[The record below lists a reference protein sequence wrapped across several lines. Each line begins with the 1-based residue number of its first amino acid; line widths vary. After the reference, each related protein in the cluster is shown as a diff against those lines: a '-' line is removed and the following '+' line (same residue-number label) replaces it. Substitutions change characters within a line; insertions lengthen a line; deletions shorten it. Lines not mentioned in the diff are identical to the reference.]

1 MSLCKM
7 KKQFEENISLIVAL
21 VAASCCIFMF
31 WLGWDM
37 GEKSHA
43 IKDTTLYS
51 EEDLTGSY
59 NVGFE
64 DGLHEAEEASM
75 ASHTEIVENW
85 LCNLQDVTINGEVVH
100 IVDGNG
106 EEWVITCE

>member
-1 MSLCKM
+1 M
-7 KKQFEENISLIVAL
+7 KIKENIIL
-21 VAASCCIFMF
+21 VAALIAAICSIFMF

-37 GEKSHA
+37 GEKSYA
-43 IKDTTLYS
+43 IKDPTIYS

-59 NVGFE
+59 NVGYE

-85 LCNLQDVTINGEVVH
+85 LCNLQDVTVNGEVVH

-106 EEWVITCE
+106 EEWVITAE

>member
-1 MSLCKM
+1 M
-7 KKQFEENISLIVAL
+7 KQVKENIILIAAL
-21 VAASCCIFMF
+21 VAAVCSVFMF
-31 WLGWDM
+31 YLGWDM
-37 GEKSHA
+37 GEKSYQ

-59 NVGFE
+59 NVGYE
-64 DGLHEAEEASM
+64 DGLHEAEESSM
-75 ASHTEIVENW
+75 ASHTEIVESWMSNI
-85 LCNLQDVTINGEVVH
+85 QDVTINGEVVH

>member
-1 MSLCKM
+1 M
-7 KKQFEENISLIVAL
+7 KIKENIIL
-21 VAASCCIFMF
+21 VAALIAAICSIFMF

-37 GEKSHA
+37 GEKSYA
-43 IKDTTLYS
+43 IKDPTIYS

-59 NVGFE
+59 NVGYE

-75 ASHTEIVENW
+75 ASQIEIVESW
-85 LCNLQDVTINGEVVH
+85 LCNLKFVTINDDVVH

-106 EEWVITCE
+106 EEWIITGE

>member
-1 MSLCKM
+1 M
-7 KKQFEENISLIVAL
+7 KIKENIIL
-21 VAASCCIFMF
+21 VAALLTAICSIFMF
-31 WLGWDM
+31 YLGWDM

-43 IKDTTLYS
+43 IRDNTIYS
-51 EEDLTGSY
+51 QEDLTSSY
-59 NVGFE
+59 QNGYN
-64 DGLHEAEEASM
+64 DALTEAEKASM

-106 EEWVITCE
+106 EEWIITGE

>member
-1 MSLCKM
+1 M
-7 KKQFEENISLIVAL
+7 KIKENIVL
-21 VAASCCIFMF
+21 VAALLTAICSIFMF
-31 WLGWDM
+31 YLGWDM
-37 GEKSHA
+37 GEKSYQ

-59 NVGFE
+59 NVGYE

-75 ASHTEIVENW
+75 ANQIEIIESW
-85 LCNLQDVTINGEVVH
+85 MSNLQDVTINGEVVH

-106 EEWVITCE
+106 EEWVITAE

>member
-1 MSLCKM
+1 M

-37 GEKSHA
+37 GEKSYQ

-59 NVGFE
+59 NVGYE
-64 DGLHEAEEASM
+64 DGLYEAEESSM
-75 ASHTEIVENW
+75 ASHTEIVESWMSNI
-85 LCNLQDVTINGEVVH
+85 QDVTINGEVVH

-106 EEWVITCE
+106 EEWVITTE

>member
-1 MSLCKM
+1 M
-7 KKQFEENISLIVAL
+7 KIKENIIL
-21 VAASCCIFMF
+21 VAALIAAICSIFMF
-31 WLGWDM
+31 YLGWDM

-59 NVGFE
+59 NVGYE

-75 ASHTEIVENW
+75 ASQIEIVENW

-106 EEWVITCE
+106 EEWVITAE

>member
-1 MSLCKM
+1 M

-37 GEKSHA
+37 GEKSYQ

-59 NVGFE
+59 NVGYE
-64 DGLHEAEEASM
+64 DGLHEAEESSM
-75 ASHTEIVENW
+75 ASHTEIVESWMSNI
-85 LCNLQDVTINGEVVH
+85 QDVTINGEVVH
-100 IVDGNG
+100 MVDGNG
-106 EEWVITCE
+106 EEWVITTE

>member
-1 MSLCKM
+1 M
-7 KKQFEENISLIVAL
+7 KNQVKENIGLIVAL
-21 VAASCCIFMF
+21 VATLCSIFMF

-59 NVGFE
+59 NVGYE

-75 ASHTEIVENW
+75 VSHTEIVESW
-85 LCNLQDVTINGEVVH
+85 LCNLESVTINGKVIH
-100 IVDGNG
+100 IIDGNG
-106 EEWVITCE
+106 EEWVITAE

>member
-1 MSLCKM
+1 M

-37 GEKSHA
+37 GEKSYQ

-59 NVGFE
+59 NVGYE
-64 DGLHEAEEASM
+64 DGLHEAEESSM
-75 ASHTEIVENW
+75 ASHTEIVEFW
-85 LCNLQDVTINGEVVH
+85 MSNLQDVTINGKVIH
-100 IVDGNG
+100 IIDGNG
-106 EEWVITCE
+106 EEWIITGE

>member
-1 MSLCKM
+1 M
-7 KKQFEENISLIVAL
+7 KIKENIIL
-21 VAASCCIFMF
+21 VAALIAAICSIFMF

-75 ASHTEIVENW
+75 ASQIEIVESW
-85 LCNLQDVTINGEVVH
+85 LCNLESVTINDDVVH

-106 EEWVITCE
+106 EEWIITGE

>member
-1 MSLCKM
+1 M
-7 KKQFEENISLIVAL
+7 KIKENIIL
-21 VAASCCIFMF
+21 VAAFIAAICCIFMF
-31 WLGWDM
+31 YLGWDM
-37 GEKSHA
+37 GEKSYQ

-75 ASHTEIVENW
+75 ANHTEIIENW

-100 IVDGNG
+100 IIDGNG
-106 EEWVITCE
+106 EEWVITAE

>member
-1 MSLCKM
+1 M
-7 KKQFEENISLIVAL
+7 KNTIKENIGLIVAL
-21 VAASCCIFMF
+21 VTTLCSIFMF

-59 NVGFE
+59 NVGYE

-75 ASHTEIVENW
+75 ASQIEIVESW
-85 LCNLQDVTINGEVVH
+85 LCNLESVTINDEVVH
-100 IVDGNG
+100 IVDSNG
-106 EEWVITCE
+106 EEWIITGE

>member
-1 MSLCKM
+1 M
-7 KKQFEENISLIVAL
+7 KIKENIIL
-21 VAASCCIFMF
+21 VAALIAAICSIFMF
-31 WLGWDM
+31 YLGWDM

-75 ASHTEIVENW
+75 ASQIEIVESW
-85 LCNLQDVTINGEVVH
+85 LCNLESVTINDEVVH

-106 EEWVITCE
+106 EEWVITAE

>member
-1 MSLCKM
+1 M
-7 KKQFEENISLIVAL
+7 KNTIKENIGLIAAL
-21 VAASCCIFMF
+21 VAAICSIFMF

-75 ASHTEIVENW
+75 ASYAEIVENW

>member
-1 MSLCKM
+1 M
-7 KKQFEENISLIVAL
+7 KIKENIIL
-21 VAASCCIFMF
+21 VAALIAAICSIFMF

-64 DGLHEAEEASM
+64 DGLHEDEESSM
-75 ASHTEIVENW
+75 ANPAEIVESW
-85 LCNLQDVTINGEVVH
+85 LSNLQDVTINGKVVH

-106 EEWVITCE
+106 EEWVITAE

>member
-1 MSLCKM
+1 M
-7 KKQFEENISLIVAL
+7 KNQVKENIIL
-21 VAASCCIFMF
+21 VAALLTAICSIFMF

-37 GEKSHA
+37 GEKSYQ

-59 NVGFE
+59 NVGYE

-75 ASHTEIVENW
+75 ANRAEIVESW
-85 LCNLQDVTINGEVVH
+85 LSNLQDVTINDKVIH
-100 IVDGNG
+100 IIDSNG

>member
-1 MSLCKM
+1 M
-7 KKQFEENISLIVAL
+7 KNTIKENIGLIVAL
-21 VAASCCIFMF
+21 VATLCSIFMF

-59 NVGFE
+59 NVGYE
-64 DGLHEAEEASM
+64 DGLHEAEEALM
-75 ASHTEIVENW
+75 ASQIEIVESW
-85 LCNLQDVTINGEVVH
+85 LCNLESVTINDEVVH

-106 EEWVITCE
+106 EDWVITAE

>member
-1 MSLCKM
+1 M
-7 KKQFEENISLIVAL
+7 KKQFEENISLIAAL

-85 LCNLQDVTINGEVVH
+85 LCNLESVTINDEVVH

-106 EEWVITCE
+106 EEWVITAE